1 MMEAMHSTPKYQSL
15 DALNW
20 NAPAFLVLTQS
31 ADSALAQQLELRL
44 QPHQKL
50 QVLSLPDAADES
62 FAHFCNQ
69 VQASLQQAK
78 AGMHT
83 VICGDESFMWM
94 MQQCAVRSGSLKEEI
109 SLLLEGGIRQAQM
122 KKVYCVHCGHTQ
134 KTSADDFCACA
145 NCQVELLIR
154 SHFSERLGAYMG
166 VCANA
171 HQPMGAAS

>member
-20 NAPAFLVLTQS
+20 NATVFLLLAQS
-31 ADSALAQQLELRL
+31 VDSALAQQLKQRL
-44 QPHQKL
+44 QPHQQL
-50 QVLSLPDAADES
+50 QVFSLLDAADES

-69 VQASLQQAK
+69 VQASLQQAN
-78 AGMHT
+78 AGVHT
-83 VICGDESFMWM
+83 VICGDESFIWM
-94 MQQCAVRSGSLKEEI
+94 MQQCVVRSGSLKEEV
-109 SLLLEGGIRQAQM
+109 SLLLECGTDLPQI

-171 HQPMGAAS
+171 HQPIGVAS

>member
-31 ADSALAQQLELRL
+31 INSALAQQLKLRL
-44 QPHQKL
+44 QSHQQL
-50 QVLSLPDAADES
+50 QVFSLPDAADES
-62 FAHFCNQ
+62 FADFCNQ
-69 VQASLQQAK
+69 VQVTLQQAN
-78 AGMHT
+78 AGVHT
-83 VICGDESFMWM
+83 VICGDESFVWM

-109 SLLLEGGIRQAQM
+109 SLLLEGGTRHTQM
-122 KKVYCVHCGHTQ
+122 KKVYCVHCGHMQ
-134 KTSADDFCACA
+134 KTSADDFCACTG
-145 NCQVELLIR
+145 CQVELLIR

-171 HQPMGAAS
+171 HQPMGVAV